1 MACQPW
7 FVVIAQCPV
16 AALCV
21 VWREFPPQSSS
32 TLVWFG
38 ALPAGETSVF
48 SPPYLQLL
56 LGLGQSG
63 RLGTPFIHFLSQ
75 RPDLAQTVQ
84 TEPWCW
90 FGLFGWL
97 YMTWLRLCRMSPGVI
112 TFQYAHDLAQ
122 SPGVIAFQDL
132 TWLSLCRLSPGAWFG
147 LFGWFVYDLVQ
158 TFQSDPLRHYFP
170 SVHMTWLRALASLLS
185 KPDLAQSLQTE
196 PNHCVT
202 LITPGGLCSY
212 H

>member
-16 AALCV
+16 AALCA

-38 ALPAGETSVF
+38 ALPARENSAPP
-48 SPPYLQLL
+48 PPYLQLCLDWANLVDLVPL
-56 LGLGQSG
+56 LSIFY
-63 RLGTPFIHFLSQ
+63 PNN
-75 RPDLAQTVQ
+75 LAQTVQ

-122 SPGVIAFQDL
+122 SPGVIAFQNL
-132 TWLSLCRLSPGAWFG
+132 TWLSLCRLSPGAG
-147 LFGWFVYDLVQ
+147 LVC
-158 TFQSDPLRHYFP
+158 
-170 SVHMTWLRALASLLS
+170 LAGC
-185 KPDLAQSLQTE
+185 T
-196 PNHCVT
+196 
-202 LITPGGLCSY
+202 
-212 H
+212 